1 MKILIAGLGSV
12 GQRHLRNLIQLGERD
27 IVLLRTFKGT
37 LSNDELSGF
46 PVETSLGSALARRPD
61 CVIIAN
67 PTAMHLDVAIP
78 AIESGCHVL
87 IEKPISN
94 SLENLA
100 LLRAA
105 MQKSSAKLLVG
116 FHFRY
121 HPHFQRVR
129 SLLRAGDIGELL
141 SAWAHYGDYL
151 PDWHPWEDYR
161 DSYSVRK
168 ELGGGVLLTL
178 CHPLDYLLWFFGDAM
193 PSWKKTSKVS
203 KLDIQIEDAV
213 EFGFRFEQGG
223 MGRIHLNYYQRPPAH
238 RFEIIGTEGTLR
250 WDQDDNMLRIYSV
263 KSGKWT
269 ILPGPDDYD
278 RNDLFLS
285 EMRHFLEV
293 ARGEACPVAPFEDGE
308 RVLRLALT
316 PDHPAGNPVAPVRHR
331 RPIPK
336 SVSAVI
342 LDFDG
347 VMTDNRA
354 WLDEQ
359 GRELVAINR
368 SDGLGLA
375 ALLRENN
382 IFILVLSTE
391 TSATVSA
398 RCRKLGIPFMQ
409 GISDKAAA
417 LQDWMKER
425 TVDPDQVVYVGN
437 DINDLPCFSIV
448 GCAFAPADAHP
459 EVLGRA
465 DFILRHQGGKGAVR
479 EMCDLLMANTP
490 STLYRK
496 ELK

>member
-1 MKILIAGLGSV
+1 MRFLIAGLGSA
-12 GQRHLRNLIQLGERD
+12 GQRHLRNLLHLGERD

-37 LSNDELSGF
+37 LSNDELLGF
-46 PVETSLGSALARRPD
+46 PVETSLGPALARRPD

-94 SLENLA
+94 SLDNLA

-193 PSWKKTSKVS
+193 PLWKKTSKVS
-203 KLDIQIEDAV
+203 QLDIQIEDAV
-213 EFGFRFEQGG
+213 EFGFRFAQGG
-223 MGRIHLNYYQRPPAH
+223 IGRIHLNYYQRPPAH
-238 RFEIIGTEGTLR
+238 RFEIIGTEGTIR

-263 KSGKWT
+263 KSGKWN
-269 ILPGPDDYD
+269 ILSGPADFD
-278 RNDLFLS
+278 RNDMFLS
-285 EMRHFLEV
+285 EMRHFLEI

-316 PDHPAGNPVAPVRHR
+316 PDHPTRDPIAPVRHR
-331 RPIPK
+331 RPIPN
-336 SVSAVI
+336 SVSAVVF
-342 LDFDG
+342 DFDG

-359 GRELVAINR
+359 GREQVVVNR

-375 ALLRENN
+375 TLQRESNILL
-382 IFILVLSTE
+382 LVMSTE
-391 TSATVSA
+391 VSTTVSA

-409 GISDKAAA
+409 GISDKATA
-417 LQDWMKER
+417 LKDWMEER
-425 TVDPDQVVYVGN
+425 TVDPAQVVYVGN

-465 DFILRHQGGKGAVR
+465 DFILKHQGGQGAVR
-479 EMCDLLMANTP
+479 EMCDLLMAHAP
-490 STLYRK
+490 SVCTEK
-496 ELK
+496 S